1 MLFVAS
7 VFKDQPDHAISEGH
21 ATARLRM
28 VIEGGLVD
36 FGTDCTRRS
45 VKKGKKSQSKRIVR
59 RRFVRFRV
67 KPQFHFE
74 VSCTFP
80 VSAYF
85 YIRAGGI
92 S

>member
-1 MLFVAS
+1 MAS
-7 VFKDQPDHAISEGH
+7 VFKDQPYHTISEGH

-45 VKKGKKSQSKRIVR
+45 AKSGKKSQSKRIIR
-59 RRFVRFRV
+59 RLFVRSTV
-67 KPQFHFE
+67 MPQFHFE
-74 VSCTFP
+74 VSCTFA

-85 YIRAGGI
+85 FIRAGGI